1 MKTPEE
7 KPNVTVNDLKELT
20 KKTVDELN
28 DEKIQSFLN
37 SMGHFPYYSAGNN
50 LLIYAQSAGT
60 ATRVASYDT
69 WKSMDRHVKKGSKAI
84 RIIMPDPENKNQLIP
99 QAVFDVASTDGADI
113 RPSRLIKDLTDKE
126 VQTVYSA
133 LQEVTVEPIPSFN
146 AGEDLAANLY
156 AITEELLLETMEDI
170 KDKYALDFIA
180 SSATYVACQ
189 YHGIPTTNISVVS
202 YDAATEN
209 METKEKKEL
218 LSNVQKATKTMTNT
232 LSKSIKQLS
241 EAYSQK
247 EKASAKKTHAPKQK
261 PKAMS
266 M

>member
-113 RPSRLIKDLTDKE
+113 RPSRLIKD
-126 VQTVYSA
+126 
-133 LQEVTVEPIPSFN
+133 
-146 AGEDLAANLY
+146 
-156 AITEELLLETMEDI
+156 
-170 KDKYALDFIA
+170 
-180 SSATYVACQ
+180 
-189 YHGIPTTNISVVS
+189 
-202 YDAATEN
+202 
-209 METKEKKEL
+209 
-218 LSNVQKATKTMTNT
+218 
-232 LSKSIKQLS
+232 
-241 EAYSQK
+241 
-247 EKASAKKTHAPKQK
+247 
-261 PKAMS
+261 
-266 M
+266 